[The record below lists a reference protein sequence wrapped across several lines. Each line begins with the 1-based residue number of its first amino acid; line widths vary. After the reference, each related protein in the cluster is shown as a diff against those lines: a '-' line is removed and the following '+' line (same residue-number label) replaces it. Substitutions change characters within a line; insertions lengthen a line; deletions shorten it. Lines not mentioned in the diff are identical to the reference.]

1 MLKLSPVAF
10 AVLSALAMPT
20 FAVAADEVTE
30 LDSVVVTAPA
40 SKKPLTVKLNPK
52 APQQPLPAQDGAAF
66 LKTIPGMSVIRKGG
80 ADGDPMLRGMAGS
93 RLGMLIDGH
102 EVYGGCG
109 MRMDPPTAYIHPESF
124 DKVTLQKGPTVK
136 YGSGFSAGVVNFER
150 DNERLPQAG
159 STGHASV
166 TLGSAGRNDVELEG
180 KTGTEKFFIQGS
192 ATHSDAN
199 DYKDGDGKTV
209 HSAYTRWN
217 TNATLGWTPDEDTL
231 IKLSVG
237 KSDGEAAY
245 ADRTMDGVKFERDNA
260 ELKFERKNISPLV
273 DKVEAEV
280 YHSYVDHIMDNF
292 SLRTKPAAS
301 MYMVSNPD
309 RETDGARAA
318 VTLNASDKTK
328 VTLGADTKKDVHG
341 LRKGSSP
348 AAGSGAAAT
357 AANNAMVMTED
368 MRFEQTGIFAEV
380 KHAMT
385 EDSRMIGGLRV
396 DQHKAKDSRASI
408 TTNATTMPATTAA
421 NSTRGSTDKDTLH
434 SGFVRYEKDK
444 SDGKGTYFAGLG
456 HTERYPDYWEITK
469 NDAVTNN
476 SAFLTVKP
484 EKTDQLDVG
493 MNWKSGKWSGS
504 TSTFYNQIDDYLLVD
519 ATNAQSTK
527 IRNVK
532 AETYG
537 LEADVAYRVSDNWKA
552 TAAASLV
559 HGNNKTD
566 NKPLAQQPAKE
577 LKLGAEYDNKKHF
590 AGAQLRLV
598 GKQDRVDVGS
608 GNIVGQ
614 DIGKTSGF
622 GVFSV
627 NAGTRPKKGMLLSAG
642 VDNVFDKQY
651 AEHISRSGASV
662 AGYETTT
669 RVNDPG
675 RTVWVKASF
684 DLD

>member
-280 YHSYVDHIMDNF
+280 YHSYVDHIMDNYT
-292 SLRTKPAAS
+292 LRTKTAG
-301 MYMVSNPD
+301 MFMISNPD
-309 RETDGARAA
+309 RTTDGARAA

-328 VTLGADTKKDVHG
+328 VTLGADAKRDVHT
-341 LRKGSSP
+341 LRSGKDAVLATSLTQ
-348 AAGSGAAAT
+348 ASGAR
-357 AANNAMVMTED
+357 TED
-368 MRFEQTGIFAEV
+368 VRFEQTGIFAEV

-385 EDSRMIGGLRV
+385 EDSRLIGGLRV
-396 DQHKAKDSRASI
+396 DQHKAKDSRSTKSTNGK
-408 TTNATTMPATTAA
+408 TT
-421 NSTRGSTDKDTLH
+421 KDTLN

-444 SDGKGTYFAGLG
+444 ADGKGTYFAGLG
-456 HTERYPDYWEITK
+456 HTERYPDYWEIVKDDPSDLT
-469 NDAVTNN
+469 AAS

-484 EKTDQLDVG
+484 EKTNQLDVG
-493 MNWKSGKWSGS
+493 MNWNAGEWSGS
-504 TSTFYNQIDDYLLVD
+504 TSTFYSKIDDYLLVD
-519 ATNAQSTK
+519 AKTAPSK